1 MKKGL
6 TEMVFILD
14 RSGSMA
20 GLESDTIGG
29 FNGMLNSQ
37 RQVEGEAVVT
47 TVLFDDRY
55 ELLHDRI
62 PLAGVAP
69 INDKQYYVRGCT
81 AMLDAVGRTIQKI
94 ANVQERAAKH
104 PEYLALW
111 EAYRVLSPR
120 LIGLLER
127 LPREDADIVED
138 YLGLTAEMHRY
149 LLEMACE

>member
-1 MKKGL
+1 MK
-6 TEMVFILD
+6 
-14 RSGSMA
+14 
-20 GLESDTIGG
+20 GG
-29 FNGMLNSQ
+29 YWME
-37 RQVEGEAVVT
+37 R
-47 TVLFDDRY
+47 
-55 ELLHDRI
+55 
-62 PLAGVAP
+62 
-69 INDKQYYVRGCT
+69 KT
-81 AMLDAVGRTIQKI
+81 ALKI